1 MNALS
6 TLGKTLD
13 EELEATIS
21 YFGEDPAQ
29 TKPEELFDLVAQF
42 SSALSVGH
50 ILSFALQGLADSPFR

>member
-13 EELEATIS
+13 EELKATVS
-21 YFGEDPAQ
+21 YFGEDIAQ

-42 SSALSVGH
+42 SSALSVSRTL
-50 ILSFALQGLADSPFR
+50 ICSLQAVADSSD